1 MSGDTLVYCRG
12 ICKSFGSL
20 VVLDDTNLE
29 VVRGETLVVLG
40 HSGTG
45 KSVLLKHINGLLK
58 PDRGEVSFDGRAI
71 TQLSDSQLVPIRKRI
86 GMLFQGS
93 ALFDSLSIEDNVA
106 FPFDEHGICVG
117 SERSDRVASL
127 LAMVG
132 LDGTQDR
139 LPSELSGG
147 MKKRAALAR
156 TLALEPELM
165 LYDEP
170 TTGLDPVTG
179 QQINRLI
186 RDLQARLELTAVVV
200 THDLASAYYVADR
213 MAFLYHGKIRCTGT
227 AAELRSGGD
236 PVVDEFLAGGVP
248 SPHQDSEQR

>member
-1 MSGDTLVYCRG
+1 MSSRTLVSCRSVS
-12 ICKSFGSL
+12 KSFGSL
-20 VVLDDTNLE
+20 TVLDEVNLE
-29 VVRGETLVVLG
+29 VLRGETLVVLG

-58 PDRGEVSFDGRAI
+58 PDRGEVSFDGVDISGLGDTA
-71 TQLSDSQLVPIRKRI
+71 LVPIRKRI
-86 GMLFQGS
+86 GMLFQGG

-106 FPFDEHGICVG
+106 FPFDEHGICFG
-117 SERSDRVASL
+117 SERSDRVARL
-127 LAMVG
+127 LEMVG
-132 LDGTQDR
+132 LEGTQAR

-156 TLALEPELM
+156 TLALEPELI

-186 RDLQARLELTAVVV
+186 RSLQQRLELTSVVV

-213 MAFLYHGKIRCTGT
+213 MAFLYHGKIRRSGSV
-227 AAELRSGGD
+227 AEMRSGGD
-236 PVVDEFLAGGVP
+236 PVVDEFLSGGVP
-248 SPHQDSEQR
+248 PSE